1 VPNRNRVRIGIL
13 GAGGISDTHA
23 RAARAIAGVQV
34 VAVHGANRDKAAALA
49 TSAGATAYDDL
60 DTFLAHPMDVVAIGS
75 PSGVHAEQATAAV
88 RRGLHVLVEK
98 PLDITTKRI
107 DALIEEAD
115 RARVKVGVFFQDR
128 LTPDLVEMK
137 AKIDAGV
144 LGTPVFAS
152 GRVKWYRPPEYY
164 GDSRWRGTWRLDGGG
179 VLMNQAIHTI
189 DALLWLF
196 GPVAR
201 VSGCVATRFH
211 QIEVEDTA
219 AAVIEFTNG
228 AYGVLEAST
237 AAFPGLPRRIE
248 VTGTKGTLVH
258 EQEARPA
265 VVADASGHQ
274 RVFEDFFAA
283 IDTGGNPA
291 CDAREGRRSVALI
304 EAIYESAR
312 TGGAVAP

>member
-1 VPNRNRVRIGIL
+1 MRIGIL
-13 GAGGISDTHA
+13 GGGGISDTHA
-23 RAARAIAGVQV
+23 RAARAIAGVRV
-34 VAVHGANRDKAAALA
+34 VAVHGANRDKVAALA
-49 TSAGATAYDDL
+49 KSAGATGYDDL
-60 DTFLAHPMDVVAIGS
+60 DRFLAHPMDVVAIGS

-98 PLDITTKRI
+98 PLDITTTRI

-137 AKIDAGV
+137 AKVDAGV
-144 LGTPVFAS
+144 LGTPVLAS

-164 GDSRWRGTWRLDGGG
+164 SDSRWRGTWRLDGGG

-201 VSGCVATRFH
+201 VSGCVATRLH

-228 AYGVLEAST
+228 AYGMLEAST

-248 VTGTKGTLVH
+248 VTGSKGTLVH

-274 RVFEDFFAA
+274 RVFEDFFTA
-283 IDTGGNPA
+283 IDTGRPPA
-291 CDAREGRRSVALI
+291 CDAREGRRSVALV

>member
-1 VPNRNRVRIGIL
+1 VRIGIL
-13 GAGGISDTHA
+13 GGGGISDTHA

-34 VAVHGANRDKAAALA
+34 VAVHGANRDKVAALA
-49 TSAGATAYDDL
+49 KSAGATAYDDL
-60 DTFLAHPMDVVAIGS
+60 DRFLAHPMDVVAIGS

-144 LGTPVFAS
+144 LGTPVLAS

-164 GDSRWRGTWRLDGGG
+164 SDSRWRGTWRLDGGG

-201 VSGCVATRFH
+201 VSGCVATRLH

-219 AAVIEFTNG
+219 AALLEFTNG
-228 AYGVLEAST
+228 AYGMLEAST

-248 VTGTKGTLVH
+248 VTGSKGTLVH

-283 IDTGGNPA
+283 LDTGRAPA
-291 CDAREGRRSVALI
+291 CDAREGRRSVALV

>member
-1 VPNRNRVRIGIL
+1 VRIGIL

-23 RAARAIAGVQV
+23 RAAAGIDGVEI
-34 VAVHGANRDKAAALA
+34 VAVHGANPDKTAALA
-49 TSAGATAYDDL
+49 RSAGATAYGAL
-60 DTFLAHPMDVVAIGS
+60 DAFLAHPMDMVAIGS
-75 PSGVHAEQATAAV
+75 PSGIHAEQATAAV

-98 PLDITTKRI
+98 PLDISTPRI
-107 DALIEEAD
+107 DALIAEAD
-115 RARVKVGVFFQDR
+115 RAGVKVGVFFQDR

-137 AKIDAGV
+137 AKIDAGA

-196 GPVAR
+196 GPAAR
-201 VSGCVATRFH
+201 VSGRVATRFH

-219 AAVIEFTNG
+219 AAVIEFANG
-228 AYGVLEAST
+228 AYGMLEAST

-248 VTGTKGTLVH
+248 VTGTAGTLVH

-265 VVADASGHQ
+265 VVADASGHR
-274 RVFEDFFAA
+274 RVFEDFFTA
-283 IDTGGNPA
+283 IQTNGVPV
-291 CDAREGRRSVALI
+291 CDAREGRRSVALV
-304 EAIYESAR
+304 EALYRSANSGESE
-312 TGGAVAP
+312 PI

>member
-1 VPNRNRVRIGIL
+1 MRIGIL
-13 GAGGISDTHA
+13 GGGGISDTHA
-23 RAARAIAGVQV
+23 RAARAIAGVRV
-34 VAVHGANRDKAAALA
+34 VAVHGANRDKVAALA
-49 TSAGATAYDDL
+49 KSAGATAYDDL
-60 DTFLAHPMDVVAIGS
+60 DRFLAHPMDVVAIGS

-137 AKIDAGV
+137 AKVDAGV
-144 LGTPVFAS
+144 LGTPVLAS

-164 GDSRWRGTWRLDGGG
+164 SDSRWRGTWRLDGGG

-201 VSGCVATRFH
+201 VSGCVATRLH

-219 AAVIEFTNG
+219 AALIEFTNG
-228 AYGVLEAST
+228 AYGMLEAST

-248 VTGTKGTLVH
+248 VTGSKGTLVH

-274 RVFEDFFAA
+274 RVFEDFFTA
-283 IDTGGNPA
+283 IDTGRPPA
-291 CDAREGRRSVALI
+291 CDAREGRRSVALV

>member
-1 VPNRNRVRIGIL
+1 MRVGIL
-13 GAGGISDTHA
+13 GAGGISETHA
-23 RAARAIAGVQV
+23 RAARAIDGVEI

-49 TSAGATAYDDL
+49 ASTGAAVYDDL
-60 DTFLAHPMDVVAIGS
+60 AAFLAHPMDIVAIGS
-75 PSGVHAEQATAAV
+75 PSGVHAEQAMAAV

-98 PLDITTKRI
+98 PLDITTARI

-115 RARVKVGVFFQDR
+115 RAGVKVGVCFQDR

-137 AKIDAGV
+137 AAIDAGR

-152 GRVKWYRPPEYY
+152 GRVKWFRPPEYY
-164 GDSRWRGTWRLDGGG
+164 GESRWRGTWRLDGGG

-189 DALLWLF
+189 DTLLWMC

-201 VSGCVATRFH
+201 VSGHVATRLH

-219 AAVIEFTNG
+219 AAVLEFASG
-228 AYGVLEAST
+228 AFGVLEAST
-237 AAFPGLPRRIE
+237 AACPGLPRRIE

-258 EQEARPA
+258 EQDARPA
-265 VVADASGHQ
+265 AVADATGHQ
-274 RVFEDFFAA
+274 RVFEDFLAA
-283 IDTGGNPA
+283 IETNGTPA

-304 EAIYESAR
+304 EAIYKSAR
-312 TGGAVAP
+312 TGGSVTP

>member
-1 VPNRNRVRIGIL
+1 MRVGIL
-13 GAGGISDTHA
+13 GAGGISETHA
-23 RAARAIAGVQV
+23 RAARAIDGVEI

-49 TSAGATAYDDL
+49 ASIGAAVYDDL
-60 DTFLAHPMDVVAIGS
+60 AAFLAHPMDIVAIGS
-75 PSGVHAEQATAAV
+75 PSGVHAEQAMAAV

-98 PLDITTKRI
+98 PLDITTARI

-115 RARVKVGVFFQDR
+115 RAGVKVGVCFQDR

-137 AKIDAGV
+137 AAIDAGR

-152 GRVKWYRPPEYY
+152 GRVTWYRPPEYY
-164 GDSRWRGTWRLDGGG
+164 ADSRWRGTWRLDGGG

-189 DALLWLF
+189 DTLLWMC

-201 VSGCVATRFH
+201 VSGQVATRLH

-219 AAVIEFTNG
+219 AAVLEFASG
-228 AYGVLEAST
+228 AFGVLEAST
-237 AAFPGLPRRIE
+237 VACPGLPRRIE

-258 EQEARPA
+258 EQDARPA
-265 VVADASGHQ
+265 LVTDATPHQ
-274 RVFEDFFAA
+274 RVFEDFLAA
-283 IDTGGNPA
+283 IETNGTPA

-304 EAIYESAR
+304 EAIYKSAR
-312 TGGAVAP
+312 TGGSITP

>member
-1 VPNRNRVRIGIL
+1 MRVGIL
-13 GAGGISDTHA
+13 GAGGISETHA
-23 RAARAIAGVQV
+23 RAARAIDGVEI

-49 TSAGATAYDDL
+49 ASTGAAVYDDL
-60 DTFLAHPMDVVAIGS
+60 AAFLAHPMDIVAIGS
-75 PSGVHAEQATAAV
+75 PSGVHAEQAMAAV

-98 PLDITTKRI
+98 PLDITTARI

-115 RARVKVGVFFQDR
+115 RAGVKVGVCFQDR

-137 AKIDAGV
+137 AAIDAGR

-152 GRVKWYRPPEYY
+152 GRVTWYRPPEYY
-164 GDSRWRGTWRLDGGG
+164 ADSRWRGTWRLDGGG

-189 DALLWLF
+189 DTLLWMC

-201 VSGCVATRFH
+201 VSGQVATRLH

-219 AAVIEFTNG
+219 AAVLEFASG
-228 AYGVLEAST
+228 AFGVLEAST
-237 AAFPGLPRRIE
+237 VACPGLPRRIE

-258 EQEARPA
+258 EQDARPA
-265 VVADASGHQ
+265 LVTDATPHQ
-274 RVFEDFFAA
+274 RVFEDFLAA
-283 IDTGGNPA
+283 IETNGTPA

-304 EAIYESAR
+304 EAIYKSAR
-312 TGGAVAP
+312 TGGSITP

>member
-1 VPNRNRVRIGIL
+1 MRIGIL
-13 GAGGISDTHA
+13 GGGGISDTHA

-34 VAVHGANRDKAAALA
+34 VAVHGANRGKAAALA
-49 TSAGATAYDDL
+49 ASAGATAYDDL
-60 DTFLAHPMDVVAIGS
+60 DTFLAQPMDVVAIGS

-88 RRGLHVLVEK
+88 RRGFHVLVEK
-98 PLDITTKRI
+98 PLDITTARI

-128 LTPDLVEMK
+128 LTPDLVAMK
-137 AKIDAGV
+137 AKIDAGA

-152 GRVKWYRPPEYY
+152 GRVKWYRPPEYD

-189 DALLWLF
+189 DAMLWLF
-196 GPVAR
+196 GPAAR
-201 VSGCVATRFH
+201 VSGRVATRFH

-219 AAVIEFTNG
+219 AALIEFTSG
-228 AYGVLEAST
+228 AYGMVEAST

-248 VTGTKGTLVH
+248 VTGTAGTLVH
-258 EQEARPA
+258 EQDARPA

-274 RVFEDFFAA
+274 RVFEDFFTA
-283 IDTGGNPA
+283 IESGGTPA

-304 EAIYESAR
+304 EAIYRSANSGESE
-312 TGGAVAP
+312 PI